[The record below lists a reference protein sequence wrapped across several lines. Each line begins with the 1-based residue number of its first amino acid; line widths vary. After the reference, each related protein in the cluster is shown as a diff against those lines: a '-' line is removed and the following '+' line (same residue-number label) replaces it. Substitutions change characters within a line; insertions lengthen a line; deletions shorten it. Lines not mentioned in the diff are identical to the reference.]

1 MWNKPEMT
9 GGGTRRMGKLG
20 KGRNSSA
27 PPRRGSE
34 RSGGY
39 NGLSVTNQ
47 NGAATAR
54 EGMALIRWRISFGTR
69 MAGALV
75 AASLV
80 ACPSAGADRLIL
92 KSGYVVEGDVEI
104 HPHRIAVRSGAR
116 LVTFS
121 SQQLL
126 RPEPGD
132 PTDPPERF
140 TLEQDIAD
148 KGQRVDVVPR
158 FIRVTPFDD
167 HGRRSVVARGPKDK
181 EITAIQAITEL
192 YPTHAVIRGTNFI
205 WETTLALDRIP
216 SEQLLAILDRAV
228 AKGSGP
234 DEPRII
240 HFLIQAGRWEDASRR
255 LAANSGNLELKP
267 RLEELSKLLN
277 LRAGRAALDQCAR
290 AVAAGQEER
299 ADQLLEALQQ
309 GPPPEE
315 LAPALEDARTRRETA
330 RANVARARD
339 LVESARSQAG
349 ATSDAEM
356 LDRAVGEIAEAL
368 SPATTGRLGPL
379 LDLAQGSLSA
389 SERLALA
396 LSGWTC
402 GPELATKDL
411 ALATRL
417 WHWRERVLEARD
429 GESEVELQGLTRSL
443 GEAGAAKFILEML
456 PLLSAPPPE
465 FKPDFETQRTF
476 ALPGEGTGSYRVRL
490 PPHYDRHRRYPA
502 LVTLHAESNTA
513 ADQLALWAPLAAE
526 HGYIVL
532 APEYAN
538 GPGRPYEY
546 SLREHAVILG
556 SLRDARK
563 RLAIDCDRV
572 FLTGHEAGA
581 FATWDIGMSH
591 PDQFA
596 GLVPI
601 GGAPTQYCKLY
612 WPNLAYLSVYNIEG
626 SRNGV
631 NPSLT
636 RAQFERYFLQG
647 FDAIA
652 VAYPGRGGGTF
663 VEELPSVFQWMK
675 GHSRRLNPRELEMVT
690 ARYSDRRF
698 YWLEADS
705 FLPHATIAPE
715 LLGRQKVRPARLVG
729 TINDQ
734 GLVQIT
740 PSGLAG
746 LNVIIHPRLVPLDD
760 PRIEVRV
767 HRKVIHQGPIAP
779 DLETILREFRRTG
792 DATNPVV
799 RVLRAA
805 DL

>member
-1 MWNKPEMT
+1 MI
-9 GGGTRRMGKLG
+9 
-20 KGRNSSA
+20 
-27 PPRRGSE
+27 
-34 RSGGY
+34 RSR
-39 NGLSVTNQ
+39 T
-47 NGAATAR
+47 
-54 EGMALIRWRISFGTR
+54 SFG
-69 MAGALV
+69 AGLACAIIWSWLFV
-75 AASLV
+75 AQSV
-80 ACPSAGADRLIL
+80 GADRLIL
-92 KSGYVVEGDVEI
+92 KNGFEVEGDVQL
-104 HPHRIAVRSGAR
+104 HPHRITVRSGPR
-116 LVTFS
+116 LVSFS

-140 TLEQDIAD
+140 TLEQDVAD
-148 KGQRVDVVPR
+148 KGQRVDVVPN
-158 FIRVTPFDD
+158 FVRVSPFDD
-167 HGRRSVVARGPKDK
+167 HGRRSVVVRGPKDK

-192 YPTHAVIRGTNFI
+192 YPTHVVIRGTNLV

-216 SEQLLAILDRAV
+216 SEQLLAILDGAV
-228 AKGSGP
+228 ARGSGA

-240 HFLIQAGRWEDASRR
+240 HFLIQAGRWEEARRR
-255 LAANSGNLELKP
+255 LAAKAKNEELKP
-267 RLEELSKLLN
+267 RLDELAKLLN
-277 LRAGRAALDQCAR
+277 LRACRAALEQSAR
-290 AVAAGQEER
+290 ARAAGQEER
-299 ADQLLEALQQ
+299 ADQLLEALEG
-309 GPPPEE
+309 GPLPEE
-315 LAPALEDARTRRETA
+315 LAPALEAA
-330 RANVARARD
+330 RAERDNAFAGVARARE
-339 LVESARSQAG
+339 LVEAARGELG
-349 ATSDAEM
+349 ATSDAEL
-356 LDRAVGEIAEAL
+356 LDRAVGEIVESL
-368 SPATTGRLGPL
+368 SPVTLARLKPL
-379 LDLAQGSLSA
+379 VELDQGGLNP

-396 LSGWTC
+396 LSGWTR
-402 GPELATKDL
+402 GPDLATKDL
-411 ALATRL
+411 ALALKEWR
-417 WHWRERVLEARD
+417 WRERVLEARD
-429 GESEVELQGLTRSL
+429 GTSEVELQDLIRSL
-443 GEAGAAKFILEML
+443 KEAGAAKFVLELL
-456 PLLSAPPPE
+456 PLLPAPPPE
-465 FKPDFETQRTF
+465 FSPEFESELTF
-476 ALPGEGTGSYRVRL
+476 ALPEEGNGAYRARL
-490 PPHYDRHRRYPA
+490 PPHYDRHRRYPTI
-502 LVTLHAESNTA
+502 VTLHAESNTP

-526 HGYIVL
+526 HGFIVL

-572 FLTGHEAGA
+572 FLTGHEAGG

-612 WPNLAYLSVYNIEG
+612 WPNLAYLPVYNVEG

-652 VAYPGRGGGTF
+652 VEYPGRGGGSF
-663 VEELPSVFQWMK
+663 VEELPSVFEWMK
-675 GHSRRLNPRELEMVT
+675 GLSRRLNPRELEMVT

-705 FLPHATIAPE
+705 FLPNATVAPE

-729 TINDQ
+729 TITDH
-734 GLVQIT
+734 GHFQIS

-760 PRIEVRV
+760 PGIEVRV
-767 HRKVIHQGPIAP
+767 QRKVIHQGPIEP

-792 DATNPVV
+792 DATNPVARILLV
-799 RVLRAA
+799 P
-805 DL
+805 DI